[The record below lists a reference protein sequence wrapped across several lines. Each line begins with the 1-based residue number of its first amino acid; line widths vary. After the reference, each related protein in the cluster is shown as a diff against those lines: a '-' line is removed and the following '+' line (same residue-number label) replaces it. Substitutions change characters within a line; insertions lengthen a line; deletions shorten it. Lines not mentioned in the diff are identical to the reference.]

1 MRVVVW
7 RAASAELSSWCVMRS
22 HPSPSLLKI
31 SPSQRAAQAL
41 EPARRMADGE
51 VLPPIESKS
60 RVGSAAVSREGSRP
74 ASATAPDKLPSIK
87 DKPGSN
93 GHAKSPPEED
103 GHRENGTGDSRGE
116 DNRSEGS
123 GEDDGDASSRGGTAR
138 SHEGNQVGMAE
149 EGSIEDPEAE
159 FWRKNA
165 AVLKNSKAVAKELAK
180 RLQSAIATKKLDI
193 GEMELNMI
201 PDKVFELE
209 GLRILWAHTNNIQV
223 VPKLVGQVKE
233 LTQLRLFGNQ
243 LRWLPDEVGDCVA
256 LQTLFIQNNQL
267 IALPGTI
274 GNLTQLKILAVAR
287 NPLRSLPHELQK
299 CINLKE
305 IDFEGLEDFLSVPPV
320 DVIRQVQHV
329 CNTLGSG
336 SAL

>member
-1 MRVVVW
+1 M
-7 RAASAELSSWCVMRS
+7 ASDS
-22 HPSPSLLKI
+22 
-31 SPSQRAAQAL
+31 
-41 EPARRMADGE
+41 E
-51 VLPPIESKS
+51 VSALPPIENKS
-60 RVGSAAVSREGSRP
+60 RVGSRAGSREGSRP
-74 ASATAPDKLPSIK
+74 TSATAHDKLPNINA
-87 DKPGSN
+87 KPGSN
-93 GHAKSPPEED
+93 GQA
-103 GHRENGTGDSRGE
+103 RGE
-116 DNRSEGS
+116 SEGDEHVENAVGGGGEENRCEGS
-123 GEDDGDASSRGGTAR
+123 GEEDEGDASSRGGTAR
-138 SHEGNQVGMAE
+138 SHDDNQTGMAE

-159 FWRKNA
+159 YWRKNA
-165 AVLKNSKAVAKELAK
+165 AVPKNSKAVAKELAK

-243 LRWLPDEVGDCVA
+243 LRWLPDEVGECLA

-320 DVIRQVQHV
+320 DVIRQVCNSPKHWLWTRAVVMASHV
-329 CNTLGSG
+329 DQSL
-336 SAL
+336 